1 MDKSKAPFY
10 DKIELAVIIV
20 FFSLML
26 AITAFT
32 VCSRYI
38 FSFTFSW
45 AEQLTRIM
53 FVWITFAGI
62 SWAGKLG
69 VHMRVSAVA
78 GVLGEKYGRLLVW
91 FGDAVTVFFGFHMA
105 YKIAGVMLVVYKRGQ
120 IFATVP
126 WIPVWIMY
134 LAGVLGMLGLSL
146 RIIQS
151 RLGASRAGGRDV
163 PAQVAEGKQ

>member
-1 MDKSKAPFY
+1 MDKPKAPFH
-10 DKIELAVIIV
+10 DNIEINVIIV
-20 FFSLML
+20 LFTLML

-32 VCSRYI
+32 VASRYL

-78 GVLGEKYGRLLVW
+78 SILGARLGRRLIL
-91 FGDAVTVFFGFHMA
+91 FGDAVTVFFGFYMA
-105 YKIAGVMLVVYKRGQ
+105 YKIFMILHVVYTKGQ

-126 WIPVWIMY
+126 WIPVWVMY
-134 LAGVLGMLGLSL
+134 LAGVLGMTGLSL
-146 RIIQS
+146 RVIQS
-151 RLGASRAGGRDV
+151 RYRDMRAAREAAGA
-163 PAQVAEGKQ
+163 GKEVL